1 MNVFQVSPP
10 RGLRRF
16 TIYLRIVLV
25 EYLTP
30 SSMASSSAI
39 LSSPHPGCWE
49 LIRRMKAMCS
59 AGMRGR
65 PGLPDFQRQYRRNP
79 RRCQSITVAGFTK
92 TSGDRQL
99 CPTLDSATQKARS

>member
-1 MNVFQVSPP
+1 MTDIQAVKQDVDRVGVIETDIGP
-10 RGLRRF
+10 
-16 TIYLRIVLV
+16 
-25 EYLTP
+25 
-30 SSMASSSAI
+30 
-39 LSSPHPGCWE
+39 
-49 LIRRMKAMCS
+49 

-99 CPTLDSATQKARS
+99 CQTLDSATQKARS